1 MLTAQRSLHPVL
13 SGCLCT
19 VRGTHFAR
27 SVAGLREEVLDVTSS
42 SGKVI
47 TRLQREKL

>member
-1 MLTAQRSLHPVL
+1 MLMTQRSLHPVL

-27 SVAGLREEVLDVTSS
+27 SVAFSRFTLLPFLQQRQSYNA
-42 SGKVI
+42 VI
-47 TRLQREKL
+47 TLL